1 MIRYAPWLF
10 LMLSIFSCFR
20 KKSPP
25 KTIEPWLEQQF
36 PGRFSVLNSNLKMLD
51 VMAQFRGEKRAL
63 VADKADPDVQF
74 FLDWEKGVES
84 LGLDTQTV
92 TDAHARAKTDV
103 AAARAWFGRL
113 QQAGLEKFS
122 AGVVGESLTVQA
134 FSETTAPERQRVLD
148 RVRAAL
154 GKHSGQVP
162 GVVFVEILEP
172 AAFGTEYGNIIPRGH
187 WETGTGWQRR
197 NMILSLRLEPEAETP
212 AIWEYNPEST
222 RCGQYRDDAFR
233 QARVWADKNLPKP
246 FFMDTNQMAAY
257 DLKPK
262 TPKGT
267 GPAVGF
273 SFPYFDKQPAGESE
287 NEPRGY
293 VYGVYYPEEQIFTEI
308 RKQREF

>member
-10 LMLSIFSCFR
+10 LMLSLFSCFR

-25 KTIEPWLEQQF
+25 KSIEPWLEQQF

-63 VADKADPDVQF
+63 VADKADADVQF

-92 TDAHARAKTDV
+92 ADAHTRAKTDV
-103 AAARAWFGRL
+103 AAAREWFGRL

-122 AGVVGESLTVQA
+122 AGVVDESLTVQV
-134 FSETTAPERQRVLD
+134 FREPTAPERQQALD
-148 RVRAAL
+148 RVQVATA
-154 GKHSGQVP
+154 GQAP
-162 GVVFVEILEP
+162 GVVFVEMLEP
-172 AAFGTEYGNIIPRGH
+172 AAFGTEYRNIIPRGH

-197 NMILSLRLEPEAETP
+197 NMILSLRIEPGAETP
-212 AIWEYNPEST
+212 AVWKYNPEST
-222 RCGQYRDDAFR
+222 RCGQYQNDAFE
-233 QARVWADKNLPKP
+233 QARMWADKNLPKP
-246 FFMDTNQMAAY
+246 FFMDSNQMAAC
-257 DLKPK
+257 DLKPQ
-262 TPKGT
+262 TPKGK
-267 GPAVGF
+267 GPAIGF
-273 SFPYFDKQPAGESE
+273 SFPYFDKQPTGESD
-287 NEPRGY
+287 NEPQGY

>member
-10 LMLSIFSCFR
+10 IMLSLFSCFR

-25 KTIEPWLEQQF
+25 SSIGPWLEQQF
-36 PGRFSVLNSNLKMLD
+36 PGRYTVLNSNLKMLD

-63 VADKADPDVQF
+63 VADVSDADVQF

-84 LGLDTQTV
+84 LGLDTQTIA
-92 TDAHARAKTDV
+92 DAHARASTDV
-103 AAARAWFGRL
+103 AAAREWFGRL

-122 AGVVGESLTVQA
+122 AGVVGESLTVQV
-134 FSETTAPERQRVLD
+134 FSEPTAPVLQQALD

-154 GKHSGQVP
+154 GKHSGQAP
-162 GVVFVEILEP
+162 DVVFVEILEP
-172 AAFGTEYGNIIPRGH
+172 AACRTEFQEIIPRGH
-187 WETGTGWQRR
+187 WEAGTGWQRR

-212 AIWEYNPEST
+212 AVWAYNPEST
-222 RCGQYRDDAFR
+222 RCGQYRDDAFE
-233 QARVWADKNLPKP
+233 QARMWAEKNLPKP
-246 FFMDTNQMAAY
+246 FFMDTNQMAAC

-262 TPKGT
+262 KPKGK
-267 GPAVGF
+267 GPAIGF
-273 SFPYFDKQPAGESE
+273 SFPFFDKQPAGESD
-287 NEPRGY
+287 NEPQGY